1 MSQNHFLNMKC
12 HSLSIDHFVYKYEP
26 LNQWW
31 IFCKNNLFVSL
42 NPPPPPPRKEV
53 AQPVYNLFIFLLVHI
68 DWKPDETAANK
79 ENFVI
84 AIQGSIFQKID
95 YVNMYVIFIISQKYI
110 EKWEDLPWSILT
122 CKCKIVRLL

>member
-1 MSQNHFLNMKC
+1 MKC

-79 ENFVI
+79 ENFMI
-84 AIQGSIFQKID
+84 AIQVMVLMIYFPKKKPD
-95 YVNMYVIFIISQKYI
+95 YVNIHVYFICIISKKY
-110 EKWEDLPWSILT
+110 L
-122 CKCKIVRLL
+122 